1 MLSIIHCNIDR
12 RAIEKATKQRKAL
25 GTKVTLV
32 DPSGLRLAINAQSAS
47 WTYNY
52 RRRGVDYYGKRHPQK
67 TIKVGDPVTMTPQ
80 EARFRVE
87 EIKAE
92 VRAGGDPV
100 YTIEQAKLKA
110 ERADFK
116 QRASSFWL
124 EAYRVAFLGDGS
136 KHKNDEFMHAR
147 TALFELNLLEAP
159 PQSIS
164 AKALRELVMLHEAK
178 LSTGRHRFGALS
190 RFLDF
195 LVDEEVIEHNPARD
209 LSRRHRP
216 KTPQPRDTFY
226 SIDEL
231 KKLWQPREKLS
242 SNYLLFVRFMI
253 ACPLRMSEAA
263 NLTVNE
269 VLLPE
274 KEIRLSSSMTKNR
287 ESFSMPLTGLMIEQL
302 NFDSSDNASRLF
314 QLSSKVGQ
322 PMSAWSYFNKSVRV
336 STGVSEFN
344 LHDLRRTFSSL
355 MSEHSDF
362 SESLVDSL
370 LNHKRS
376 ATRQGVMRHYQHA
389 KNLKQRREVME
400 WWCDF
405 LEREVING

>member
-1 MLSIIHCNIDR
+1 M
-12 RAIEKATKQRKAL
+12 
-25 GTKVTLV
+25 
-32 DPSGLRLAINAQSAS
+32 
-47 WTYNY
+47 
-52 RRRGVDYYGKRHPQK
+52 
-67 TIKVGDPVTMTPQ
+67 
-80 EARFRVE
+80 
-87 EIKAE
+87 
-92 VRAGGDPV
+92 
-100 YTIEQAKLKA
+100 
-110 ERADFK
+110 
-116 QRASSFWL
+116 
-124 EAYRVAFLGDGS
+124 GDGS

-216 KTPQPRDTFY
+216 KTPLPRDTFY

-274 KEIRLSSSMTKNR
+274 KEIRLSSSMTKNS

-302 NFDSSDNASRLF
+302 NFDNSDNASRLF

-389 KNLKQRREVME
+389 KNLKQRREVMK

>member
-100 YTIEQAKLKA
+100 HTIEQAKLKA

-124 EAYRVAFLGDGS
+124 ETYRVAFLGDGS

-274 KEIRLSSSMTKNR
+274 KEIRLSSSMTKNS

-302 NFDSSDNASRLF
+302 NFDNSDNASRLF

-322 PMSAWSYFNKSVRV
+322 PMSAWSYFNKTVRV
-336 STGVSEFN
+336 STGVLEFN

>member
-100 YTIEQAKLKA
+100 HTIEQAKLKA

-124 EAYRVAFLGDGS
+124 ETYRVAFLGDGS

-147 TALFELNLLEAP
+147 TALLELNLLEAP

-195 LVDEEVIEHNPARD
+195 LVDEDVIEHNPARD

-216 KTPQPRDTFY
+216 KTPLPRDTFY

-242 SNYLLFVRFMI
+242 SNYLVFVRFMI

-263 NLTVNE
+263 NLTFNE

-274 KEIRLSSSMTKNR
+274 REIRLSSSMTKNS

-302 NFDSSDNASRLF
+302 NFDNSDNVSRLF

-322 PMSAWSYFNKSVRV
+322 PMSAWSYFNKTVRV
-336 STGVSEFN
+336 STGVLEFN

>member
-100 YTIEQAKLKA
+100 HTIEQAKLKA
-110 ERADFK
+110 EQADFK

-124 EAYRVAFLGDGS
+124 ETYRVAFLGDGS

-274 KEIRLSSSMTKNR
+274 KEIRLSSSMTKNS

-302 NFDSSDNASRLF
+302 NFDNSDNASRLF

-322 PMSAWSYFNKSVRV
+322 PMSAWSYFNKTVRV
-336 STGVSEFN
+336 STGVPEFN

>member
-100 YTIEQAKLKA
+100 HTIEQAKLKA

-116 QRASSFWL
+116 QRASSFCL
-124 EAYRVAFLGDGS
+124 ETYRVAFLGDGS
-136 KHKNDEFMHAR
+136 KHKNDEFIHAR

-195 LVDEEVIEHNPARD
+195 LVDEEVIEHNPARY
-209 LSRRHRP
+209 LSRRHKP

-274 KEIRLSSSMTKNR
+274 KEIRLSSSMTKNS

-302 NFDSSDNASRLF
+302 NFDNSDNASRLF

-322 PMSAWSYFNKSVRV
+322 PMSAWSYFNKTVRV
-336 STGVSEFN
+336 STGVLEFN

>member
-25 GTKVTLV
+25 GTKLTLV

-100 YTIEQAKLKA
+100 HTIEQAKLKA
-110 ERADFK
+110 EHADFK

-124 EAYRVAFLGDGS
+124 ETYRVAFLGDGS

-147 TALFELNLLEAP
+147 TALLELNLLEAP

-216 KTPQPRDTFY
+216 KTPQPRNTFY

-231 KKLWQPREKLS
+231 KKLWQPREKLR

-274 KEIRLSSSMTKNR
+274 KEIRLSSSMTKNS

-302 NFDSSDNASRLF
+302 NFDNSDNASRLF

-322 PMSAWSYFNKSVRV
+322 PMSAWSYFNKTVRV
-336 STGVSEFN
+336 STGVLEFN

-400 WWCDF
+400 WWCDL

>member
-100 YTIEQAKLKA
+100 HTIEQAKLKA

-124 EAYRVAFLGDGS
+124 ETYRVAFLGDGS

-274 KEIRLSSSMTKNR
+274 KEIRLSSSMTKNS

-302 NFDSSDNASRLF
+302 NFDNSDNASRLF

-322 PMSAWSYFNKSVRV
+322 PMSAWSYFNKTVRV
-336 STGVSEFN
+336 STGVPEFN

>member
-52 RRRGVDYYGKRHPQK
+52 RQRGVDYYGKRHPQK

-100 YTIEQAKLKA
+100 HTIEQAKLKA
-110 ERADFK
+110 EQADFK

-124 EAYRVAFLGDGS
+124 ETYRVAFLGDGS

-147 TALFELNLLEAP
+147 TALLELNLLEAP

-195 LVDEEVIEHNPARD
+195 LVDEDVIEHNPARD

-216 KTPQPRDTFY
+216 KTPKPRDTFY

-274 KEIRLSSSMTKNR
+274 KEIRLSSSMTKNS

-302 NFDSSDNASRLF
+302 NFDNSDNASRLF

-322 PMSAWSYFNKSVRV
+322 PMSAWSYFNKTVRV
-336 STGVSEFN
+336 STGVLEFN

>member
-1 MLSIIHCNIDR
+1 MLSLIHCNIDR

-100 YTIEQAKLKA
+100 HTIEQAKLKA
-110 ERADFK
+110 EQADFK

-124 EAYRVAFLGDGS
+124 ETYRVAFLGDGS

>member
-12 RAIEKATKQRKAL
+12 RAIEKAAKQRKAL

-52 RRRGVDYYGKRHPQK
+52 RKRGVDYYGKRHPQK
-67 TIKVGDPVTMTPQ
+67 TIKIGDPVTMTPQ

-92 VRAGGDPV
+92 VRAGGDPIS
-100 YTIEQAKLKA
+100 TISQAKLKTEQA
-110 ERADFK
+110 NFK
-116 QRASSFWL
+116 QRAASFWL
-124 EAYRVAFLGDGS
+124 ETYRVAFLDDGS
-136 KHKNDEFMHAR
+136 KHKNDEFMHAK
-147 TALFELNLLEAP
+147 TALLELNLLEAR

-164 AKALRELVMLHEAK
+164 ARVLRELVMLHEAK

-226 SIDEL
+226 SSEEL
-231 KKLWQPREKLS
+231 KKLWRPREQLR

-263 NLTVNE
+263 NLTINE

-274 KEIRLSSSMTKNR
+274 KEIRLSSSMTKNS
-287 ESFSMPLTGLMIEQL
+287 EAFSMPLTGLMIEQL
-302 NFDSSDNASRLF
+302 NLDNSENASRFF

-322 PMSAWSYFNKSVRV
+322 PMSAWSYFNKTVRI
-336 STGVSEFN
+336 STGVRVFN

-355 MSEHSDF
+355 MSEHSAF
-362 SESLVDSL
+362 SEGLVDSL

>member
-100 YTIEQAKLKA
+100 HTIEQAKLKA
-110 ERADFK
+110 EQADFK

-124 EAYRVAFLGDGS
+124 ETYRVAFLGDGS

-195 LVDEEVIEHNPARD
+195 LVDEEVIEHNPARY
-209 LSRRHRP
+209 LSRRHKP

-263 NLTVNE
+263 NLTFNE

-274 KEIRLSSSMTKNR
+274 REIRLSSSMTKNS

-302 NFDSSDNASRLF
+302 NFDNSDNVSRLF

-322 PMSAWSYFNKSVRV
+322 PMSAWSYFNKTVRV
-336 STGVSEFN
+336 STGVLEFN

>member
-124 EAYRVAFLGDGS
+124 ETYRVAFLGDGS

-195 LVDEEVIEHNPARD
+195 LVDEDVIEHNPARD

-216 KTPQPRDTFY
+216 KTPKPRDTFY

-274 KEIRLSSSMTKNR
+274 KEIRLSSSMTKNS

-302 NFDSSDNASRLF
+302 NFDNSDNASRLF

-322 PMSAWSYFNKSVRV
+322 PMSAWSYFNKTVRV
-336 STGVSEFN
+336 STGVLEFN

>member
-52 RRRGVDYYGKRHPQK
+52 RQRGVDYYGKRHPQK

-100 YTIEQAKLKA
+100 HTIEQAKLKA
-110 ERADFK
+110 EQADFK

-124 EAYRVAFLGDGS
+124 ETYRVAFLGDGS

-147 TALFELNLLEAP
+147 TALLELNLLEAP

-164 AKALRELVMLHEAK
+164 AKVLRELVMLHEAK

-195 LVDEEVIEHNPARD
+195 LVDKDVIEHNPARD

-216 KTPQPRDTFY
+216 KTPKPRDTFY

-274 KEIRLSSSMTKNR
+274 KEIRLSSSMTKNS

-302 NFDSSDNASRLF
+302 NFDNSDNASRLF

-322 PMSAWSYFNKSVRV
+322 PMSAWSYFNKTVRV
-336 STGVSEFN
+336 STGVLEFN

-376 ATRQGVMRHYQHA
+376 ATRQVVMRHYQHA

>member
-52 RRRGVDYYGKRHPQK
+52 RQRGVDYYGKRHPQK

-100 YTIEQAKLKA
+100 HTIEQAKLKA
-110 ERADFK
+110 EQADFK

-124 EAYRVAFLGDGS
+124 ETYRVAFLGDGS

-147 TALFELNLLEAP
+147 TALLELNLLEAP

-164 AKALRELVMLHEAK
+164 AKVLRELVMLHEAK

-195 LVDEEVIEHNPARD
+195 LVDEDVIEHNPARD

-216 KTPQPRDTFY
+216 KTPKPRDTFY

-274 KEIRLSSSMTKNR
+274 KEIRLSSLMTKNG

-302 NFDSSDNASRLF
+302 NFDNSDNASRLF

-322 PMSAWSYFNKSVRV
+322 PMSAWSYFNKTVRV
-336 STGVSEFN
+336 STGVLEFN

>member
-52 RRRGVDYYGKRHPQK
+52 RQRGVDYYGKRHPQK

-100 YTIEQAKLKA
+100 HTIEQAKLKA
-110 ERADFK
+110 EQADFK

-124 EAYRVAFLGDGS
+124 ETYRVAFLGDGS

-147 TALFELNLLEAP
+147 TALLELNLLEAP

-164 AKALRELVMLHEAK
+164 AKVLRELVMLHEAK

-195 LVDEEVIEHNPARD
+195 LVDEDVIEHNPARD

-216 KTPQPRDTFY
+216 KTPKPRDTFY

-274 KEIRLSSSMTKNR
+274 KEIRLSSSMTKNSD
-287 ESFSMPLTGLMIEQL
+287 SFSMPLTGLMIEQL
-302 NFDSSDNASRLF
+302 NFDHSDNASRLF

-322 PMSAWSYFNKSVRV
+322 PMSAWSYFNKTVRV
-336 STGVSEFN
+336 STGVLEFN

>member
-100 YTIEQAKLKA
+100 HTIEQAKLKA
-110 ERADFK
+110 EQADFK
-116 QRASSFWL
+116 QRALSFWL
-124 EAYRVAFLGDGS
+124 ETYRVAFLGDGS

-274 KEIRLSSSMTKNR
+274 KEIRLSSSMTKNS
-287 ESFSMPLTGLMIEQL
+287 ESFSMPLTGLMIEQF
-302 NFDSSDNASRLF
+302 NFDNSDNASRLF

-322 PMSAWSYFNKSVRV
+322 PMSAWSYFNKTVRV
-336 STGVSEFN
+336 STGVLEFN

>member
-100 YTIEQAKLKA
+100 HTIEQAKLKA
-110 ERADFK
+110 EQADFK

-124 EAYRVAFLGDGS
+124 ETYRVAFLGDGS

-147 TALFELNLLEAP
+147 TALLELNLLEAP

-195 LVDEEVIEHNPARD
+195 LVDEDVIEHNPARD

-216 KTPQPRDTFY
+216 KTPKPRDTFY

-274 KEIRLSSSMTKNR
+274 KEIRLSSSMTKNS

-302 NFDSSDNASRLF
+302 NFDNSDNASRLF

-322 PMSAWSYFNKSVRV
+322 PMSAWSYFNKTVRV
-336 STGVSEFN
+336 STGVLEFN

>member
-1 MLSIIHCNIDR
+1 MFSIIHCNIDR

-52 RRRGVDYYGKRHPQK
+52 RQRGVDYYGKRHPQK

-100 YTIEQAKLKA
+100 HTIEQAKLKA
-110 ERADFK
+110 EQADFK

-124 EAYRVAFLGDGS
+124 ETYRVAFLGDGS

-147 TALFELNLLEAP
+147 TALLELNLLEAP

-164 AKALRELVMLHEAK
+164 AKVLRELVMLHEAK

-195 LVDEEVIEHNPARD
+195 LVDEDVIEHNPARD

-231 KKLWQPREKLS
+231 KKLWQPREKLT

-263 NLTVNE
+263 NLTFNE

-274 KEIRLSSSMTKNR
+274 KEIRLSSSMTKNS

-302 NFDSSDNASRLF
+302 NFDNSDNASRLF

-322 PMSAWSYFNKSVRV
+322 PMSAWSYFNKTVRV
-336 STGVSEFN
+336 STGVLEFN

-370 LNHKRS
+370 LNHKRP

>member
-100 YTIEQAKLKA
+100 HTIEQAKLKA
-110 ERADFK
+110 EQADFK

-124 EAYRVAFLGDGS
+124 ETYRVAFLGDGS

-274 KEIRLSSSMTKNR
+274 KEIRLSSSMTKNS

-302 NFDSSDNASRLF
+302 NFDNSDNVSRLF

-322 PMSAWSYFNKSVRV
+322 PMSAWSYFNKTVRV
-336 STGVSEFN
+336 STGVLEFN